1 MTEPA
6 ILYEDDHL
14 LAINKPSG
22 LVVHGGVGVDE
33 SETLAGWIMHR
44 YPDIADVGER
54 GEGEPRRPGMPHR
67 LDKGT
72 SGVMIIAKRQ
82 DVFVTLKRHFQK
94 GQVQKEYHAFVHG
107 APKQDR
113 GTITLPLGRSAG
125 DFRKRS
131 ARSIRG
137 QKRDACT
144 EYVVES
150 RCGDAAFVRFY
161 PKTGRTHQI
170 RVHAQALQSPI
181 IGDALYAPRR
191 PPLLGFSRLAL
202 HAYRLSLST
211 HLTDGETLDLI
222 APYPDDF
229 REAHEQCRQT

>member
-1 MTEPA
+1 MTEPT

-14 LAINKPSG
+14 LAVNKPSG
-22 LVVHGGVGVDE
+22 LVVHRGVGVDE
-33 SETLAGWIMHR
+33 SETLAGWILQH
-44 YPDIADVGER
+44 YPDIADVGE
-54 GEGEPRRPGMPHR
+54 GPEGAPRRPGMPHR

-82 DVFVTLKRHFQK
+82 EVFTTLKRHFQK

-113 GTITLPLGRSAG
+113 GTVTLPLGRSVR

-144 EYVVES
+144 EYVVET
-150 RCGDAAFVRFY
+150 RCKDASLVRFY

-181 IGDALYAPRR
+181 VGDTLYAPRR
-191 PPLLGFSRLAL
+191 PVLFGFSRLAL
-202 HAYRLSLST
+202 HAYRLTLTT
-211 HLTDGETLDLI
+211 HLTDNEPLDLI

-229 REAHEQCRQT
+229 LAAKEQCSRT